1 MTCRSKRQGAPLGS
15 DCCFIIFACK
25 TWKNH
30 HQLHNYPNSFAYY
43 YHNHYQ
49 NNIHYHQHIFNVKT
63 GLPMCYHIF
72 LKGFLSSV
80 YHSNNNC
87 HNYHYFHYYHPTCPN
102 IHQNINY
109 YVQINIHVKI
119 AVPFKVSKQ
128 KIIAIYCPFSPQFCR
143 MKFVKKIQWSQNMQI
158 LRQLIIFPYT

>member
-1 MTCRSKRQGAPLGS
+1 MPHKTTLQIVNLDQNISPPPCSPLWVVPIWQGAPLGS

-30 HQLHNYPNSFAYY
+30 HYLHNYPNSFVYY

-63 GLPMCYHIF
+63 GLPMWYNLF

-87 HNYHYFHYYHPTCPN
+87 HNYHYDYDYFLYYHPTCPN

-109 YVQINIHVKI
+109 YIQINI
-119 AVPFKVSKQ
+119 
-128 KIIAIYCPFSPQFCR
+128 
-143 MKFVKKIQWSQNMQI
+143 
-158 LRQLIIFPYT
+158 